1 MDVEGPF
8 DEDED
13 GPDNIFEQIRV
24 SFPILAMAALLL
36 AAAGAGT
43 IGGLV
48 AAGVGGEPL
57 QRPSGFTFQ
66 TQVNG
71 SVTELVIRHTGG
83 VVPNSERV
91 YVVDEADNRVPW
103 SKVRTGEGVAR
114 ITGASGLN
122 CLQQGATYRI
132 VFEGRTTSGTIAAHE
147 ITVPIST
154 ASVGECRQSSESTE
168 N

>member
-1 MDVEGPF
+1 MDIEGPF
-8 DEDED
+8 DGDDEEA
-13 GPDNIFEQIRV
+13 GPDNVFEHVRV
-24 SFPILAMAALLL
+24 LFPILAMAGLLI

-71 SVTELVIRHTGG
+71 STAELVVRHTGG

-91 YVVDEADNRVPW
+91 YIVDEADNRVPW
-103 SKVRTGEGVAR
+103 SAVRSGDGVAR
-114 ITGASGLN
+114 ITGSSDLN

-132 VFEGRTTSGTIAAHE
+132 VFDGRTTSGTVAAHE

-154 ASVGECRQSSESTE
+154 ADVGDCRQSGEE

>member
-1 MDVEGPF
+1 MDAEGPF
-8 DEDED
+8 GDDEEA
-13 GPDNIFEQIRV
+13 GPDNFSQHVRV
-24 SFPILAMAALLL
+24 LFPFLAMAGLLI

-48 AAGVGGEPL
+48 AAGVGGEPI
-57 QRPSGFTFQ
+57 QRPDGFTFQ

-71 SVTELVIRHTGG
+71 STTELVVRTTGG

-91 YVVDEADNRVPW
+91 YIVDEADNRVPW
-103 SKVRTGEGVAR
+103 SAVRTSEGVAR
-114 ITGASGLN
+114 ITGSSGLN

-132 VFEGRTTSGTIAAHE
+132 IFEGRTNSGTIAAHE
-147 ITVPIST
+147 ITMPIST
-154 ASVGECRQSSESTE
+154 AEVGDCRQSNSD